1 MELVIFMFSPALV
14 IINLNNVLPI
24 RFIVQKDAWP
34 GGNLDRHHHQCH
46 NHGRIST
53 SID

>member
-1 MELVIFMFSPALV
+1 MELVILMLNPALV
-14 IINLNNVLPI
+14 IINLNNVLSI
-24 RFIVQKDAWP
+24 RFLVQKDIWP
-34 GGNLDRHHHQCH
+34 GGNLDRHRHQCH